1 MFTATI
7 TATFENVCF
16 PAYETSSFVFKCVRK
31 QYWSPL
37 FVLYYKP
44 LHATGSVV
52 RGHFAWLN
60 ILTTELG
67 FKQFVCLSTK
77 GHRCWLLFYS
87 HNLSLSTCIGAVW
100 RKSISISSVLF
111 RFKNTIC
118 ARDTNY
124 VLGPITKIQEKQPW
138 QYNTTTLQNVIKR
151 QIFETSNNKTLR
163 VNSHVIEKTLFYL
176 S

>member
-1 MFTATI
+1 MFVSQHT
-7 TATFENVCF
+7 
-16 PAYETSSFVFKCVRK
+16 KR
-31 QYWSPL
+31 Q
-37 FVLYYKP
+37 VLY
-44 LHATGSVV
+44 
-52 RGHFAWLN
+52 LN
-60 ILTTELG
+60 ALENNID
-67 FKQFVCLSTK
+67 
-77 GHRCWLLFYS
+77 HRCLCYTISRLMLRAPSKGATLLDLTFLLPNSDSNNLSACQQKVTDVDYFFYS

-151 QIFETSNNKTLR
+151 QKFETSNNKTIR
-163 VNSHVIEKTLFYL
+163 VNSHVTEKTLFYL

>member
-1 MFTATI
+1 MFVSQHTKRQVLYLNALENNIDHRCLCYTI
-7 TATFENVCF
+7 SRFMLRAPSKGATFLDSTF
-16 PAYETSSFVFKCVRK
+16 LLPKS
-31 QYWSPL
+31 
-37 FVLYYKP
+37 
-44 LHATGSVV
+44 
-52 RGHFAWLN
+52 
-60 ILTTELG
+60 G
-67 FKQFVCLSTK
+67 FKQFVCPSTK

-87 HNLSLSTCIGAVW
+87 HNLSLSTYIGAVW
-100 RKSISISSVLF
+100 RKSISISFVLF

-124 VLGPITKIQEKQPW
+124 VLGPITKIQQKQPW

-151 QIFETSNNKTLR
+151 QKFETSNNKTLR